1 MVSLDEIV
9 YRVSMIRSYGKCFQ
23 SLIIKKDTELQM
35 LNEEFEWGIRT
46 KLSLYY
52 RDKLY
57 SSVCIDTL
65 KTRNELVDIVTRLLG
80 ESYFDMKRTASGV
93 PQLDPDD
100 EIYQFWEWVMKNDGG
115 CLVYMNEDGR
125 GEKILKMCVDSG
137 YTSEFCDAF
146 LSDDYFIKAE
156 VFSEGILFDV
166 AEILD
171 YKNPMDVWKYR
182 PAGLRDEW

>member
-52 RDKLY
+52 RDNLY
-57 SSVCIDTL
+57 NSACIDTL

-93 PQLDPDD
+93 QQLGPDD
-100 EIYQFWEWVMKNDGG
+100 EIYQFWEWVMKNNDG
-115 CLVYMNEDGR
+115 CLVHVKEDGR
-125 GEKILKMCVDSG
+125 GGEKLEMYVDSE
-137 YTSEFCDAF
+137 YMREFCDAF
-146 LSDDYFIKAE
+146 LCDDYTVKAE
-156 VFSEGILFDV
+156 VFPGGISVDV
-166 AEILD
+166 AEILE
-171 YKNPMDVWKYR
+171 YKNPIDVWKYR